1 MPIKIFIFILF
12 ALTCLSASAV
22 SIRTPV
28 QVDAANSDRV
38 SNLLSTENGTESV
51 SKSGFIGRLKHK
63 MLSFLFRK
71 PDTPTE
77 KGSTKVALGWLS
89 LGLILVGA
97 LIGRSMAPA
106 IILAGVVIGIVSLAI
121 KKNKTELE
129 QKKKSNRPAIIA
141 LSLVVLGV
149 VLIVVALSQARF

>member
-1 MPIKIFIFILF
+1 MPVKITIFMLF

-28 QVDAANSDRV
+28 QMDAANSKVGSVRL
-38 SNLLSTENGTESV
+38 SNESSTGSV
-51 SKSGFIGRLKHK
+51 GRSGFIGRLKHK
-63 MLSFLFRK
+63 FLSFFFNK

-77 KGSTKVALGWLS
+77 KGSTKVVLGWLA
-89 LGLILVGA
+89 LGLILLGA

-106 IILAGVVIGIVSLAI
+106 LILAGVVTGIVSLAI
-121 KKNKTELE
+121 KKNKTEIE
-129 QKKKSNRPAIIA
+129 QKKKSNRPAIVA

-149 VLIVVALSQARF
+149 IAIGVALSQW